1 MVWGGIIQIPGEPR
15 WAKPDKQ
22 SIALCFFR
30 KQTDTTD
37 TADTADTTDTADT
50 ADGHSDCKQGG
61 VRLTLVGVKRWVKR
75 KYCWNIRSVMF
86 IGVWKAWTAGCP
98 PLLLLVGDH
107 SCLHTYIHTEYPPT
121 HLPTGIPTHSDA
133 RFRIFKVTHSECDTG
148 LLYVLF
154 QNILPA
160 PFPLFHRK
168 AKKCNKQAKHP
179 PTLLYVLKTLIIG
192 SVLPHFSYN
201 LPTLLKIKTHQN
213 RVKLNCVNQAK
224 VLNIIIST
232 QGNAQKAHSRSNETN
247 L

>member
-1 MVWGGIIQIPGEPR
+1 MSETGQTEHR
-15 WAKPDKQ
+15 
-22 SIALCFFR
+22 ALFLQ
-30 KQTDTTD
+30 K
-37 TADTADTTDTADT
+37 
-50 ADGHSDCKQGG
+50 ADGHSGHSGRTQWLQTRGCSSETCGC
-61 VRLTLVGVKRWVKR
+61 KRWVKR

-154 QNILPA
+154 QNILAA

-201 LPTLLKIKTHQN
+201 LPTLLKVMTFKTHQN

-232 QGNAQKAHSRSNETN
+232 QGNSCNAQKAHSRSNETN